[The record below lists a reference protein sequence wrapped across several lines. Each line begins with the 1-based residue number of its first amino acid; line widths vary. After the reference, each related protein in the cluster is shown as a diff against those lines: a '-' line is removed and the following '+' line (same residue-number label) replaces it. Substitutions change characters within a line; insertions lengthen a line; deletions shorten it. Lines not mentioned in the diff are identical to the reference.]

1 LTQALYADTRV
12 FGQSPYNKVKDC
24 RGKEERS
31 TVSKLERRDRP
42 VEEIQAHEA
51 LSELFQENANQTE
64 CKI

>member
-12 FGQSPYNKVKDC
+12 FGQRPYNKVKDC
-24 RGKEERS
+24 REKKKRG

-51 LSELFQENANQTE
+51 LSELFQENVD
-64 CKI
+64 